1 MIELQSTEDGSGGVG
16 RGGGH
21 VEVLCTEE
29 LECKICYC
37 AYNLGGRRPKV
48 LECCHRLCAKCLA
61 KILDLGESPP
71 NAVVCPFCR
80 YVTRLPGEAVSSLPD
95 DCNLVAAL
103 TLHSRNQRNIQFNQD
118 TTELLL
124 SPRRLS
130 SLMGS
135 NTPVTSPSS
144 SSSSSSASTSTTYSS
159 IRGSPNFVVI
169 TIMEPPPVPAAS
181 QELHLHRQPRG
192 LHTSNRGFRSSSL
205 DSMASITQRWT
216 VWNCA
221 ALLCQTSARAL
232 VWVLGLLYFSS
243 LPMGVYL
250 LIMQRTTLGVLLVS
264 LVPASLV
271 MIMVYGFCQCICHEL
286 WDCMPP

>member
-1 MIELQSTEDGSGGVG
+1 MIELQSAEDGGGDI
-16 RGGGH
+16 
-21 VEVLCTEE
+21 LSEE

-37 AYNLGGRRPKV
+37 AYTLGSRRPKV

-61 KILDLGESPP
+61 KILDLGECPP

-80 YVTRLPGEAVSSLPD
+80 YITRLSGETVSNLPD
-95 DCNLVAAL
+95 DCNLVTAL
-103 TLHSRNQRNIQFNQD
+103 ALQSRNQRNLHFRHEA

-130 SLMGS
+130 SLMSS
-135 NTPVTSPSS
+135 NPTVASS
-144 SSSSSSASTSTTYSS
+144 SLSSSASSSTTYSS

-169 TIMEPPPVPAAS
+169 TIMEPPPAS
-181 QELHLHRQPRG
+181 VSNQDLRLLHQAHG
-192 LHTSNRGFRSSSL
+192 SHTSNQDYNSSSL

-250 LIMQRTTLGVLLVS
+250 LIMQRTTVGVLLVS

-271 MIMVYGFCQCICHEL
+271 MIMVYGFCQCVCHEL

>member
-1 MIELQSTEDGSGGVG
+1 MMIDLQSTDD
-16 RGGGH
+16 GGGGCGH
-21 VEVLCTEE
+21 LDILSTEE

-37 AYNLGGRRPKV
+37 AYNLGSRRPKV

-103 TLHSRNQRNIQFNQD
+103 ALQSRNQRNLHFHQEA

-124 SPRRLS
+124 SPGRLS
-130 SLMGS
+130 SLMS
-135 NTPVTSPSS
+135 SSLPVTSPSS
-144 SSSSSSASTSTTYSS
+144 SSSSASSSTTYSS
-159 IRGSPNFVVI
+159 IRSSPNFVVI
-169 TIMEPPPVPAAS
+169 TIMEPPPVPTS
-181 QELHLHRQPRG
+181 SHDLHRQPRG
-192 LHTSNRGFRSSSL
+192 SHTSSRGYRSSSL

-264 LVPASLV
+264 LVPASLI

-286 WDCMPP
+286 WNCMPP